1 MGQQTCSSF
10 DGNRFETSWNEEEV
24 VVSRVNCVLLWQR
37 RQRWASR
44 SQEIKAS
51 CRRRGAH
58 VEQSHCWRHVFAA
71 NGRGSGTTPR
81 SRCLHLSGQRWGT

>member
-1 MGQQTCSSF
+1 MDQQTCSSF

-24 VVSRVNCVLLWQR
+24 VVSRVSCVLLWQR

-51 CRRRGAH
+51 CRRRGHMSSNHIAGDMYL
-58 VEQSHCWRHVFAA
+58 RPM
-71 NGRGSGTTPR
+71 GGGSGTTPR
-81 SRCLHLSGQRWGT
+81 SRCLRLSGQRWGT